1 MKTNLTNEEKN
12 PFETDEN
19 REEKAKLQIEAA
31 RLKCRLLEIKK
42 RQMELIKQEKK
53 KKMKESTP
61 PPLKER
67 KEIRKEGHVITT
79 TTTKKEIPENQ
90 KKETT
95 PPPVFVPPSVDEVQ
109 AYMDEIGET
118 RFTAL
123 KFWNYYESRGWI
135 LGKAKMKFWKRVV
148 DNWVSTENERVKWRR
163 GAKVHAAQQNIVA
176 FNAYTPVDNTGAI
189 SLVEYERLKKEGK
202 L

>member
-1 MKTNLTNEEKN
+1 MEEDFSIDEKT
-12 PFETDEN
+12 
-19 REEKAKLQIEAA
+19 KLQLEAN

-42 RQMELIKQEKK
+42 RQLELINQEKK
-53 KKMKESTP
+53 KKSKESTP
-61 PPLKER
+61 QPLKER

-90 KKETT
+90 KNETT

-109 AYMDEIGET
+109 AYMDEIGER

-123 KFWNYYESRGWI
+123 KFWNYYEARGWI
-135 LGKAKMKFWKRVV
+135 LGKTKMKFWRRVL
-148 DNWVSTENERVKWRR
+148 DNWVSTENERARRRR
-163 GAKVHAAQQNIVA
+163 GAKTPAPHQNIVA
-176 FNAYTPVDNTGAI
+176 FNAYKPVDNTGAI

-202 L
+202 V

>member
-1 MKTNLTNEEKN
+1 
-12 PFETDEN
+12 
-19 REEKAKLQIEAA
+19 
-31 RLKCRLLEIKK
+31 
-42 RQMELIKQEKK
+42 
-53 KKMKESTP
+53 MKESTP

-90 KKETT
+90 KNETT

-123 KFWNYYESRGWI
+123 KFWNYYEARGWI

-148 DNWVSTENERVKWRR
+148 DNWVNTENERAKWRR
-163 GAKVHAAQQNIVA
+163 GAKVHAAQQNIVT